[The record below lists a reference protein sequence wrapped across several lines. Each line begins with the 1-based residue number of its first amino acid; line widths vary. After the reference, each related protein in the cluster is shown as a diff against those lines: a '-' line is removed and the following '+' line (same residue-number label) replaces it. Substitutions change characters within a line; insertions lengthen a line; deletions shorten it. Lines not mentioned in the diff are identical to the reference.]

1 MKIYIKIALL
11 LLLPVFVL
19 AQSGQ
24 KKLDSLHIALKNAA
38 NDTIRMDV
46 YFQLGLFYN
55 EINRD
60 SSLFYL
66 DQSIPIAQKLKLK
79 LNEAQALDNKGY
91 MLMHLGNYPRSLES
105 FLQALKID
113 RRPSQ

>member
-1 MKIYIKIALL
+1 MKIFIKIPLL
-11 LLLPVFVL
+11 LLLPFFVS
-19 AQSGQ
+19 AQSDQ
-24 KKLDSLHIALKNAA
+24 KQLDSLQVALKNAA

-46 YFQLGLFYN
+46 YYQLGLFYN

-91 MLMHLGNYPRSLES
+91 MLMHLGNYPRSLET
-105 FLQALKID
+105 FLQALKIE
-113 RRPSQ
+113 RRPCQ